1 MAKKLFFE
9 KTEIYKF
16 EILATQILSQRS
28 VLYPIGKLRSSALI
42 CRIARLSRLN
52 STRDT
57 ALQTL
62 TLIFLVNL
70 KNQVPARGKFEIVVH
85 QQKIYIEL

>member
-1 MAKKLFFE
+1 MAIFVFFE
-9 KTEIYKF
+9 KSEIYKF

-28 VLYPIGKLRSSALI
+28 VLYPIEKLRSSALI

-62 TLIFLVNL
+62 TLIFLVKL
-70 KNQVPARGKFEIVVH
+70 KNQVPARGKFEIVLH
-85 QQKIYIEL
+85 EQKIYFDL